1 MGRILSIFKN
11 LILCI
16 CIGIILGFFTMVI
29 IWVFSDNK
37 PDADKCLEILRIASA
52 IGAFTVAVIRFLYS
66 IILRAPVS
74 RATKLSE
81 SAAECDKAFEI
92 MDGLIKKTG
101 NINQKNTYRLILSAF
116 YTDNERYDESLETLA
131 KISFADLPEE
141 LWQEYFNAYL
151 YTYLLKGDH
160 ENADKVY
167 NEAEPYFKDPVP
179 SLLHT
184 LGVYEYS
191 KGNYGKAKGF
201 LLQSKAEDDSDRSI
215 CSCDMYLALC
225 ALKEG
230 KYNDA
235 KALSKEAAYYA
246 CTSIDEKN
254 LAKLSHLIEL
264 CCTPKQPEKDPGP
277 QEIQTDDTPETENDE
292 ERQQIND

>member
-1 MGRILSIFKN
+1 MGRIFSIFKN

-37 PDADKCLEILRIASA
+37 PDADKCLKILRTASA
-52 IGAFTVAVIRFLYS
+52 IGAFTVAVIRVLYS
-66 IILRAPVS
+66 VIRTAPVS
-74 RATKLSE
+74 HATKLSE

-101 NINQKNTYRLILSAF
+101 NINKKNTYRLILSAF
-116 YTDNERYDESLETLA
+116 YTDNERYDRSLETLA

-141 LWQEYFNAYL
+141 LQQEYFNAYL
-151 YTYLLKGDH
+151 YTYLLKGDSD
-160 ENADKVY
+160 NADKVY

-246 CTSIDEKN
+246 CTSTDEKN
-254 LAKLSHLIEL
+254 LAKLEHLIEL
-264 CCTPKQPEKDPGP
+264 CCTPKQTEQDPEP
-277 QEIQTDDTPETENDE
+277 QEIQTQTPEQENE